1 MNENVETIAMGV
13 DKDHV
18 VRAIPDIF
26 LLDEQTQVLSDCDDL
41 NPGQVRKPPLGAYPP
56 LSDLCSR
63 RVNNREETKNFRSF
77 AEVRQG
83 NLEQNN
89 ERR

>member
-1 MNENVETIAMGV
+1 MNENVESIAMEV

-18 VRAIPDIF
+18 IRAIPDIF

-41 NPGQVRKPPLGAYPP
+41 NPGQVRKPPVGVFLP
-56 LSDLCSR
+56 LSDPCSR
-63 RVNNREETKNFRSF
+63 RVNNREETKFFRFF

-83 NLEQNN
+83 NLEQNS